1 MNSATARPLLLGVA
15 IVAIAGLGWLWQSNR
30 TGQAAAAKAP
40 AAAPATAVDVAK
52 VTPTDVPVSVEGLG
66 TVQAFY
72 TVTVTARV
80 DGQLDKVAF
89 TEGQEVR
96 KGDLLAQIDPR
107 PYQAALDQATAAA
120 AKDAAQLTNAK
131 LDLKRYELLAPEQL
145 ASKQTVDTQ
154 RALVAQLEAQ
164 LQADQ
169 ASIESARTQLDYTTI
184 TSPIN
189 GRTGVRLVD
198 PGNNV
203 RAADTAG
210 IVVLTQLQPISVILA
225 LPEESL
231 GDVNAALARGPV
243 GAVAVSRDRRDELD
257 RGTVALVDNLIDQ
270 TTGTVKVKA
279 TFPNAHRKL
288 WPGQFVNV
296 RVQTKLRKQA
306 LTIPFSAVQRGPDGT
321 FVYVVQKDMTVEVV
335 PLTLGEQWGDLV
347 IVEHGL
353 EAGQSVV
360 ASNQYRLQPK
370 SAIRANPATAPA
382 KGGAS

>member
-1 MNSATARPLLLGVA
+1 VPGYLQKRLVPDASDVKAGELL
-15 IVAIAGLGWLWQSNR
+15 
-30 TGQAAAAKAP
+30 
-40 AAAPATAVDVAK
+40 
-52 VTPTDVPVSVEGLG
+52 
-66 TVQAFY
+66 Y
-72 TVTVTARV
+72 
-80 DGQLDKVAF
+80 
-89 TEGQEVR
+89 
-96 KGDLLAQIDPR
+96 QIDPR

-120 AKDAAQLTNAK
+120 AKDAAQLANAK
-131 LDLKRYELLAPEQL
+131 LDLERYELLAPEQL

-164 LQADQ
+164 LQADK
-169 ASIESARTQLDYTTI
+169 AAIESARTQLEYTTI

-225 LPEESL
+225 LPEDSL

-243 GAVAVSRDRRDELD
+243 AAVAVSRDHREELD

-279 TFPNAHRKL
+279 TFPNAHRTL

-296 RVQTKLRKQA
+296 RVQTKLRRQA
-306 LTIPFSAVQRGPDGT
+306 LTIPFSAVQRGPDGV
-321 FVYVVQKDMTVEVV
+321 FVYLVQQDSTVDVA
-335 PLTLGEQWGDLV
+335 PLTLGEQWGDIV
-347 IVEHGL
+347 IVERGL

-370 SAIRANPATAPA
+370 STIRANPATAPA
-382 KGGAS
+382 KGGTS

>member
-1 MNSATARPLLLGVA
+1 MKSATARPLLLAVA
-15 IVAIAGLGWLWQSNR
+15 ILAIAGLGWLWRSSSS
-30 TGQAAAAKAP
+30 GQAAAAKAP
-40 AAAPATAVDVAK
+40 PAAPATSVDVAK
-52 VTPTDVPVSVEGLG
+52 VTRTDVPVSVEGLG

-107 PYQAALDQATAAA
+107 PYQAAFDQASAAA
-120 AKDAAQLTNAK
+120 AKDAAQLTNAR
-131 LDLKRYELLAPEQL
+131 LDLERYELLAPEQL

-164 LQADQ
+164 VQADK

-210 IVVLTQLQPISVILA
+210 IVVLTQLQPISVVLA

-231 GDVNAALARGPV
+231 GEVNAALARGPV
-243 GAVAVSRDRRDELD
+243 VAVAVSRDHRDELD

-296 RVQTKLRKQA
+296 RVQTNLRRQA
-306 LTIPFSAVQRGPDGT
+306 LTIPFSAVQRGPDGV
-321 FVYVVQKDMTVEVV
+321 FVYVVQKDSTVEVV
-335 PLTLGEQWGDLV
+335 PLTLGAQWGDLV

-353 EAGQSVV
+353 EAGQAVV

-370 SAIRANPATAPA
+370 APIRANPAPAPA

>member
-15 IVAIAGLGWLWQSNR
+15 IVAIAGLGWLWHSNR
-30 TGQAAAAKAP
+30 AGEAAAAKAP